1 MQCGQYCWSS
11 HLSQI
16 TAEYEKL
23 LKYAINSVIADSKIY
38 FFFQKEQSKT
48 KSWFLSLPC
57 FYKDSCF

>member
-16 TAEYEKL
+16 TVEYEKL

-38 FFFQKEQSKT
+38 FFCKKN
-48 KSWFLSLPC
+48 SL
-57 FYKDSCF
+57 KQNHGS